1 MSKYDTS
8 TTEGC
13 AILVIAIV
21 IAFAIYFLMPYVCML
36 GWAPIAAAFNL
47 PTFTYWNWFWMSWL
61 IRWLFKGSSGTS
73 ISRSK

>member
-13 AILVIAIV
+13 AILAVVVI

-61 IRWLFKGSSGTS
+61 IRWLFKGSSGAS